1 VAEGDL
7 TAPPTLGFFRRYGVH
22 LLIAALAAASVAIG
36 VVVWDWEVGSQDA
49 VVTWWALAV
58 LFAIAESC
66 VVHVH
71 VDRQAHTFSLS
82 EIPLVLGLAFATPG
96 GLLIG
101 RVVGSF
107 VALAAVRRQPPLK
120 IAFNLAYFT
129 LDVGVAIVITRVI
142 LGHQSAS
149 GPWWWLAA
157 TVATTSS
164 LLLGSVVVSL
174 VIAAAEGR
182 MVRRPFS
189 AVAGIGGVTTL
200 VSTDLGLIAVAA
212 LAGRS
217 AAGWLLTVGGIALFG
232 AYRAHARLRSSNE
245 RLGEVY
251 GFSRAVTSSLSE
263 GAVPTTILE
272 QTCALLRAGRAELV
286 LVADDGAAGRVIRLD
301 EGEVTVVTG
310 EVAASTLAAR
320 LEALHGEASVL
331 VEAGIDDPVG
341 QAPASA
347 RRSALVALL
356 GSADAPAGSLSVAG
370 RLGEV
375 DAFDDEDRR
384 LFETLAN
391 HATLALRNQGL
402 VQQLQREA
410 AERKREAL
418 HDALTGLPNR
428 TQLEIGLRQALA
440 SRQANEIV
448 AVLLVDLDRFKD
460 VNDTLGHHYGD
471 ELLRHVATRIQKAA
485 GPDADVARLGGDEF
499 AITLSGALDEAA
511 VIAVA
516 ERIGARLIEPFQ
528 SGGLVFEVGA
538 SIGIAVAPYHGEEGP
553 ILLQRAD
560 VAMYTAKRAGRDVSV
575 YCAEDDNYSPSR
587 LALAA
592 ELRRA
597 IEANELLVEY
607 QPKVSMSTG
616 AVVGVEALARWH
628 HPKLG
633 FIPPDQFIEIAERS
647 GSIGALTERVLNLAL
662 GQVAQWRAEGFPLT
676 VAVNVSVRNLLDDS
690 LPTMV
695 TTGLAAHG
703 LPPSALTLELTESSI
718 IADPPRTIATLNR
731 LTGLGVSLSIDDYGT
746 GYSSLSYLHR
756 LPVDEIKIDK
766 SFVLN
771 MLRDEGDAVIV
782 RSTIDLGHSLGLQVT
797 AEGIEDERAWQLLAE
812 AGCDL
817 GQGFFLRRPGTGAQ
831 VGRWLREREVE
842 RQSFARLED
851 EVTIRSEVVEP
862 PA

>member
-1 VAEGDL
+1 VDDHEAPVAQRASL
-7 TAPPTLGFFRRYGVH
+7 WRRRGVQ
-22 LLIAALAAASVAIG
+22 LIIAGLAIGSAAIASVDFGWRIG
-36 VVVWDWEVGSQDA
+36 STDV
-49 VVTWWALAV
+49 VVTWWTLAIFF
-58 LFAIAESC
+58 LIAESC

-82 EIPLVLGLAFATPG
+82 EIPIVLGLAYATPG
-96 GLLIG
+96 GLLLG
-101 RVVGSF
+101 RLVGSF
-107 VALAAVRRQPPLK
+107 IALAAVRRQPPLK
-120 IAFNLAYFT
+120 IAFNLAYFG
-129 LDVGVAIVITRVI
+129 LDVGLAVIITHLI
-142 LGHQSAS
+142 LGHEAPA

-157 TVATTSS
+157 TVATICS
-164 LLLGSVVVSL
+164 LLLGSFVVSL

-182 MVRRPFS
+182 KIRHPFR
-189 AVAGIGGVTTL
+189 AVLGIGGVTTL
-200 VSTDLGLIAVAA
+200 ISTDLGLITVAA
-212 LAGRS
+212 LAGGS
-217 AAGWLLTVGGIALFG
+217 SAGWLLGLGGVAMFG
-232 AYRAHARLRSSNE
+232 AYRAHARLRASNE

-263 GAVPTTILE
+263 GAVPRTILE

-286 LVADDGAAGRVIRLD
+286 LAADDHMAGRVVRLD
-301 EGEVTVVTG
+301 SGEITIESGDVAG
-310 EVAASTLAAR
+310 ETLAKR
-320 LEALHGEASVL
+320 LGVLRGETSML
-331 VEAGIDDPVG
+331 VEAGIDDAHVVSYG
-341 QAPASA
+341 
-347 RRSALVALL
+347 RRSALVAVL
-356 GSADAPAGSLSVAG
+356 GSIDAPVGTLAVAG

-375 DAFDDEDRR
+375 DVFDDEDRR

-391 HATLALRNQGL
+391 HATLALGNQGL

-410 AERKREAL
+410 AERRREAL

-428 TQLEIGLRQALA
+428 TQLEIGLREALA
-440 SRQANEIV
+440 RREAHEIV

-471 ELLRHVATRIQKAA
+471 ELLRHVAGRIQDAA
-485 GPDADVARLGGDEF
+485 GPDAEVARLGGDEF
-499 AITLSGALDEAA
+499 AITLSGEMEEED
-511 VIAVA
+511 VVAVA
-516 ERIGARLIEPFQ
+516 DRIGARLIEPFQ

-538 SIGIAVAPYHGEEGP
+538 SIGIAVAPFHGDEGP

-560 VAMYTAKRAGRDVSV
+560 VAMYTAKRSGRDVEV
-575 YCAEDDNYSPSR
+575 YSAEADNYSPRR

-597 IEANELLVEY
+597 IEADELLVEY
-607 QPKVSMSTG
+607 QPKISMTTG

-633 FIPPDQFIEIAERS
+633 FIAPEQFIEIAERS
-647 GSIGALTERVLNLAL
+647 GSIGALTERVLNVAL
-662 GQVAQWRAEGFPLT
+662 GQVAQWRQEGFRLS

-695 TTGLAAHG
+695 LNGLAAHG

-797 AEGIEDERAWQLLAE
+797 AEGIEDERAWQLLSE

-831 VGRWLREREVE
+831 VGRWLRERELE
-842 RQSFARLED
+842 QRSFARLED
-851 EVTIRSEVVEP
+851 EIELRVLPLDP